1 MLTIESDIKPTKHA
15 QRCAVCKQTLGKGQR
30 RIRVSVAWHPQV
42 AYCSGCFHTM
52 FSTLLVTLLKEHILT
67 TKDMDEATEK
77 AITEILTS

>member
-1 MLTIESDIKPTKHA
+1 
-15 QRCAVCKQTLGKGQR
+15 
-30 RIRVSVAWHPQV
+30 
-42 AYCSGCFHTM
+42 M